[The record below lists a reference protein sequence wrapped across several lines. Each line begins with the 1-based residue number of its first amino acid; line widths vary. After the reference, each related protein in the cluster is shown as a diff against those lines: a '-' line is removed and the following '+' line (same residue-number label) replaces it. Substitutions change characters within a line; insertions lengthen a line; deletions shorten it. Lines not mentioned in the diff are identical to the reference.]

1 MTDVS
6 MQSEINV
13 NPDELWEFSGRFN
26 ALPEWHPAVSASK
39 LEDGG
44 RIRRLSLFG
53 GGEIVERLEQIDDD
67 DRLYRYSIISGT
79 LPLANYAATLRVK
92 DDGGDESVL
101 EWSSEFAPSGVTDGD
116 ASSAIEDVYK
126 MGFENLRKMFG
137 VG

>member
-1 MTDVS
+1 MTNVS
-6 MQSEINV
+6 MQSEINMS
-13 NPDELWEFSGRFN
+13 PDQLWEFIGKFD

-39 LEDGG
+39 REDGG

-53 GGEIVERLEQIDDD
+53 GGEIAERLEQIDDD
-67 DRLYRYSIISGT
+67 DRLYRYSIISSP
-79 LPLANYAATLRVK
+79 LPLANYTATLRVK
-92 DDGGDESVL
+92 DDGGGKSIV

-116 ASSAIEDVYK
+116 TSSAIEDVYR